1 MAGMQVRISEATH
14 QLLRSLASQAGES
27 MQEVVEKAVEHY
39 RRKAFLEGLNDDFR
53 NLRENQAAW
62 QDEEEERGLWD
73 NTLQDGLEK
82 E

>member
-1 MAGMQVRISEATH
+1 MAETQVRISETTH

-27 MQEVVEKAVEHY
+27 MQDVVEKAVEHY
-39 RRKAFLEGLNDDFR
+39 RRKAFLEGLNNDFR
-53 NLRENQAAW
+53 SLREDNGAW
-62 QDEEEERGLWD
+62 EEEEEERLLRD

>member
-1 MAGMQVRISEATH
+1 MAGTQVRVSESTH
-14 QLLRSLASQAGES
+14 QLLRSLATQAGES

-53 NLRENQAAW
+53 NLRKDSNAW
-62 QDEEEERGLWD
+62 EEEAEERALWD
-73 NTLQDGLEK
+73 NTAQDGMES